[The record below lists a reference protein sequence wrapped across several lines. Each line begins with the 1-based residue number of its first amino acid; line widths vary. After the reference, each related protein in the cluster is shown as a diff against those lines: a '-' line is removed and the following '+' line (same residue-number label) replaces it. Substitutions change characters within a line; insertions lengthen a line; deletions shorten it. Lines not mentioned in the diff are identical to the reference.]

1 MGNRDLDEMIEQYK
15 REMMSLSQ
23 KGVDFASAT
32 AEEPAAVA
40 AMAVA
45 EKKNKTKTEELTEK
59 EKIKVK
65 EEITIE
71 KQVATDG
78 TDMLQNMNNT
88 CLLNGENPSGKNC
101 TDLNEFLTE
110 NSESGTMSVDV
121 YAWDSEFGVNSA
133 KVIVMA
139 PLKSGNVI
147 CFNGFTDANGKTGA
161 FRLPAPPKKYSVT
174 QGGNAARFAAYTVL
188 VEHPG
193 YRRALFTNV
202 PVFPGVQSV
211 QPVNL
216 FADVEGTD
224 KNGNADSVVPEP
236 EL

>member
-15 REMMSLSQ
+15 REMLNLSKKGKPPAPEQEVQ
-23 KGVDFASAT
+23 KVSEVPKK
-32 AEEPAAVA
+32 EEKQNC
-40 AMAVA
+40 A
-45 EKKNKTKTEELTEK
+45 EKAQPEETQEQ
-59 EKIKVK
+59 
-65 EEITIE
+65 
-71 KQVATDG
+71 QVYCEAAE
-78 TDMLQNMNNT
+78 MLQNMNKSCASQEGEADKT
-88 CLLNGENPSGKNC
+88 CA
-101 TDLNEFLTE
+101 DLHEFLEE
-110 NSESGTMSVDV
+110 NSEKGSMSVDV

-147 CFNGFTDANGKTGA
+147 CFNGYTDVNGKTGP
-161 FRLPAPPKKYSVT
+161 FELPAPPKDYSLT
-174 QGGNAARFAAYTVL
+174 KGGSAARFAAYTVL

-193 YRRALFTNV
+193 YHRALFTNV

-216 FADVEGTD
+216 FADVAGTQN
-224 KNGNADSVVPEP
+224 NGSADSEIPEP